1 MTYESSAVRDA
12 RIDVAA
18 VLGAVVRRLPRIV
31 LVTLVLL
38 AVTFAALMFVPR
50 LYESSA
56 SILVEARSNVYS
68 RAANEQVPTLTGGEA
83 GVVSSQIELIKSRD
97 TLLKVIDQLDLRS
110 VPEFNGMGGGS
121 FSPLAVVGQLLI
133 SPTQSPMP
141 MLPGVRSFHFPIP
154 PKPQVGCATKSSVSA
169 LWSRMRKQRLPI
181 SRSTMICSRAA
192 TIPACSTSSF
202 PPYPPRSALRRNA
215 RIPLSPEPT

>member
-38 AVTFAALMFVPR
+38 AITFAVLMLMPR

-68 RAANEQVPTLTGGEA
+68 RAANEQAPSLTGGEA

-110 VPEFNGMGGGS
+110 VPEFNGMG
-121 FSPLAVVGQLLI
+121 FSVGRKVFGTDGCFAEPEEVRHWLSLI
-133 SPTQSPMP
+133 ANGAEAP
-141 MLPGVRSFHFPIP
+141 
-154 PKPQVGCATKSSVSA
+154 A
-169 LWSRMRKQRLPI
+169 
-181 SRSTMICSRAA
+181 RAA
-192 TIPACSTSSF
+192 
-202 PPYPPRSALRRNA
+202 
-215 RIPLSPEPT
+215 E